1 MLITGN
7 LVGHELLCPKYLM
20 YVNDVFITE
29 NWASRELLC
38 PKLFNIYMH
47 VSAIDIFITENWIF
61 HPKFLY
67 VNYKNIK
74 MLF

>member
-1 MLITGN
+1 
-7 LVGHELLCPKYLM
+7 
-20 YVNDVFITE
+20 
-29 NWASRELLC
+29 
-38 PKLFNIYMH
+38 MH